1 MSCIRQDEKS
11 SICTVLVGR
20 MDFRIE
26 RPVHFFLTRLI
37 KIKSALYASTYTLPA
52 TIAYLASRWMAVIPG
67 LSNHTASSP
76 RKLLPRSAL
85 AMAVRGA
92 ARLGRLGEG
101 RARFRGCGRS
111 AMAAARC
118 GSKAAV
124 PAGCVGARAGG
135 CVLLFPRCHPFYHV
149 VFYRFY
155 CFFLFHGGL
164 LRLAVCFFVPG
175 FSAGPAGGG
184 SPIGLLGLGG
194 LRFGG

>member
-1 MSCIRQDEKS
+1 
-11 SICTVLVGR
+11 
-20 MDFRIE
+20 
-26 RPVHFFLTRLI
+26 
-37 KIKSALYASTYTLPA
+37 
-52 TIAYLASRWMAVIPG
+52 
-67 LSNHTASSP
+67 
-76 RKLLPRSAL
+76 
-85 AMAVRGA
+85 
-92 ARLGRLGEG
+92 
-101 RARFRGCGRS
+101 
-111 AMAAARC
+111 MAAARF